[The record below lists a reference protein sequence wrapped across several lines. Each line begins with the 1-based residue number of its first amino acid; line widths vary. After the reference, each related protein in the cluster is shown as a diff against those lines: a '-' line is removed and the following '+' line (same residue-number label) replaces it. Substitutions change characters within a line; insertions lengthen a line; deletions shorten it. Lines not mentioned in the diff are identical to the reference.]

1 MKKKKVNP
9 IQNKSK
15 QFVLNLEEFKT
26 LQHFLSP
33 LELAV
38 FENKFQPFDYKIDN
52 VFFRIEGQT
61 GSSLFEEIKRRII
74 FFSSLVRRERI
85 KLAFNDTKKLLF
97 LSSNLDKHGFPD
109 NLVKKLNSKGILKMD
124 QLALI
129 GRENLRRQNRIDK
142 VDFEQLVAVF
152 KKYGCEDLF

>member
-9 IQNKSK
+9 NDLK
-15 QFVLNLEEFKT
+15 QFVLSRNEFET
-26 LQHFLSP
+26 LRHFLGP

-38 FENKFQPFDYKIDN
+38 FENKFQPFDYKFENVIFHID
-52 VFFRIEGQT
+52 RQT
-61 GSSLFEEIKRRII
+61 GTLLVEEIKRRIV
-74 FFSSLVRRERI
+74 FSLSVVRRERV

-97 LSSNLDKHGFPD
+97 LSSNIDKHGFSD
-109 NLVKKLNSKGILKMD
+109 NLVKKLNYKGILKMD

-152 KKYGCEDLF
+152 EKYGCEDIF